1 MGPVWSVVEAD
12 SRLDS
17 RHHGAT
23 VSPSPDFDVV
33 VIGAGLAGLS
43 VAWWLR
49 DRLSVCVLD
58 RAAQIGAEA
67 SSQNAGMLR
76 RLGEDPYERALALRV
91 HELLTNPPTQA
102 LSDPAISRRTGAV
115 LALGDD
121 PYHLHDAASG
131 LRARGV
137 QMEDLGRARLG
148 EVAPAMQDSPVCRA
162 WFLPDER
169 VVDAHLLLCA
179 MGRDLSASGRITVK
193 TRSSVTGIVVE
204 NGRVAGVRVN
214 EKRIGAAHVV
224 VAAGAWARH
233 LVAPLGLDRPL
244 IPLRRSLLQTRDPAG
259 VSDAGHPWCWV
270 DDVGVYARPEAG
282 GWLISGCDE
291 AIDVPAARPGSR
303 GHLSELGRA
312 LALHKVAKWFPA
324 LGSLQPTGG
333 WTGLRTFAPD
343 RRPVLGED
351 PALPGLHWCAG
362 LGGFGVTC
370 GLAAGEAVAAWLTDR
385 SVPYLQHRGEVSA
398 GRRFFSRWPVR
409 PDGDLLRARLVGV
422 PQIDLGI

>member
-1 MGPVWSVVEAD
+1 MAKAD
-12 SRLDS
+12 SRLDTPS
-17 RHHGAT
+17 HGAA

-33 VIGAGLAGLS
+33 IIGAGLAGLS

-76 RLGEDPYERALALRV
+76 RLGEDPYERVLAMRV
-91 HELLTNPPTQA
+91 HELLGSPPTEA
-102 LSDPAISRRTGAV
+102 LSDPAISRRSGAV

-121 PYHLHDAASG
+121 PYHLHDAACG

-137 QMEDLGRARLG
+137 EIEDLSRSRLG
-148 EVAPAMQDSPVCRA
+148 QVAPAMQDSPVCRA

-169 VVDAHLLLCA
+169 VVDAHMLLCA
-179 MGRDLSASGRITVK
+179 MGRDLSVAGRVTVK
-193 TRSSVTGIVVE
+193 TRASVTGLVVE
-204 NGRVAGVRVN
+204 EGRAAGVWVDGQRVDA
-214 EKRIGAAHVV
+214 GHVV
-224 VAAGAWARH
+224 VAAGAWSRQ

-244 IPLRRSLLQTRDPAG
+244 IPLRRSLVQTRTAG
-259 VSDAGHPWCWV
+259 GATDAGHPWCWV
-270 DDVGVYARPEAG
+270 DDVGVYVRPEG
-282 GWLISGCDE
+282 EGWLISGCDE
-291 AIDVPAARPGSR
+291 AIDLPAPRPGSR
-303 GHLSELGRA
+303 GPVSELGRA
-312 LALHKVAKWFPA
+312 LALDKVARWFPSLA
-324 LGSLQPTGG
+324 GLQPIGG

-370 GLAAGEAVAAWLTDR
+370 GLAAGEAVAAWLTGE
-385 SVPYLQHRGEVSA
+385 SVPHLLHRAEVSA

-409 PDGDLLRARLVGV
+409 PDGDLLRARLVGI
-422 PQIDLGI
+422 PQLDLGI